1 MQLGQ
6 KPTFITQ
13 SQHNFNTVLT
23 RAGMAFDSRQYEVT
37 QTTLGVGI
45 RKTLGSASE
54 DWKKLGL
61 K

>member
-1 MQLGQ
+1 
-6 KPTFITQ
+6 
-13 SQHNFNTVLT
+13 
-23 RAGMAFDSRQYEVT
+23 MAFDSRQYEVT